1 MAEEVLLLN
10 QPMVEYSVEGG
21 IAIGECSPNN
31 ESRIFVISWLC
42 CKPSVRHYGEFG
54 AYGRTKTYIAKLP
67 RIDMIHH
74 DLCSSEKKR
83 INGIIELYFC
93 VYFLHIYAG
102 KSMRN

>member
-1 MAEEVLLLN
+1 MAEEVLLMK

-74 DLCSSEKKR
+74 DLCS
-83 INGIIELYFC
+83 
-93 VYFLHIYAG
+93 
-102 KSMRN
+102 